1 MPSRKPQNGYRR
13 GGKVAYHGGPT
24 RTKTFEASGRN
35 EATSLDE
42 KLRAIQLANSIDESM
57 GFARYEAG
65 KRKVGWLVNL
75 KPTELEDEK
84 YPGGRSALDMYF
96 LQDDGGSF
104 KATLEYEP
112 YFLVAVKRGYEAEAE
127 EWLKRVPGGGC
138 VKSVAKVDKE
148 DLKMPNHLLGYRR
161 TFLRL
166 NFVNQADLMGC
177 RRDVLPIAEKNKK
190 NLTALDA
197 YAEVARYV

>member
-1 MPSRKPQNGYRR
+1 M
-13 GGKVAYHGGPT
+13 AYHGGTSSRKT
-24 RTKTFEASGRN
+24 RTFDPSGRN
-35 EATSLDE
+35 ESTSLDE
-42 KLRAIQLANSIDESM
+42 KAEAINLSNAIDERM

-75 KPTELEDEK
+75 KATELEDEK

-138 VKSVAKVDKE
+138 VKSVKKVEKE

-166 NFVNQADLMGC
+166 AFVNQNDLMAA

-190 NLTALDA
+190 NLTAMDA
-197 YAEVARYV
+197 YAEVARYVWTDGGRPYVN